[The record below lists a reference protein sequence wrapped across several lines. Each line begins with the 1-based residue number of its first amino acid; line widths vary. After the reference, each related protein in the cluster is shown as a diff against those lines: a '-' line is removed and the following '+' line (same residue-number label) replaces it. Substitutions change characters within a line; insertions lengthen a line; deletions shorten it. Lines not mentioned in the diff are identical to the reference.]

1 MHRAAFCMQ
10 LMSVAVGSLSHRAH
24 IIWMKQ
30 GAKQVT
36 LHQRF
41 DINRPDEVLE
51 MVCLN
56 ESSADGGLPIWCVS
70 HVVWSP
76 YINYRCVS
84 PLGARSLA
92 CLSQYPAEVFML
104 QRTQRLFRILDS
116 WHAARPCGGLQAQS
130 IRINFLFHIREACR
144 LQICVSAIETLHW
157 VRRDS
162 GFDLRKT
169 DKRVTGDQNNTKLM

>member
-1 MHRAAFCMQ
+1 MHRAAFFMQ
-10 LMSVAVGSLSHRAH
+10 LMSAAVRSLRHCAH
-24 IIWMKQ
+24 IICLKW

-36 LHQRF
+36 LHQHF

-56 ESSADGGLPIWCVS
+56 ESSADGCLPIWCVS

-84 PLGARSLA
+84 PFGACLLA
-92 CLSQYPAEVFML
+92 CLSQYPAEVFMP
-104 QRTQRLFRILDS
+104 QRTQRLFWIWDS

-144 LQICVSAIETLHW
+144 RQICVSAIETLHW
-157 VRRDS
+157 VRGDL

-169 DKRVTGDQNNTKLM
+169 AEHVTGDQNNTKLM